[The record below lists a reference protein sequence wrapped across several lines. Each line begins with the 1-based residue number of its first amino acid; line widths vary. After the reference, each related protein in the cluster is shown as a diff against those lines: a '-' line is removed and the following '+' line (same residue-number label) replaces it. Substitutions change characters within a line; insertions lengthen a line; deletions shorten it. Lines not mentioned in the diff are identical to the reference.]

1 MNSKKVFSKLF
12 LVAAIVISGCATYNN
27 IYSNYDKSVDFIK
40 YKTYA
45 WINSNKSPKPALY
58 FNDVIED
65 NTKSHIDHQFKDR
78 GYTVDTIKP
87 DVLLEL
93 VLKSKKK
100 KEVVQTSNPFNY
112 SNYTYYNYPYNHF
125 YHNNFYYGNQFYNFY
140 RNYNYSI
147 PYSYYQGYRT
157 KTIKYTQSTI
167 TINVI
172 DRASNKL
179 VWTGSA
185 EGDIYDP
192 QYLKGEINP
201 AIGKILN
208 LYPVKPI

>member
-65 NTKSHIDHQFKDR
+65 NTKSHIDHLFKDR

-201 AIGKILN
+201 AIDKILN